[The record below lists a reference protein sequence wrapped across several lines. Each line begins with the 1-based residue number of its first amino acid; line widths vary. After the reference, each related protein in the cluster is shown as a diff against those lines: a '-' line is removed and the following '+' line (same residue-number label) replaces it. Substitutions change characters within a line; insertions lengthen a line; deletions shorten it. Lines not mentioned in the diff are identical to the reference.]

1 MRILHT
7 ADWHL
12 GKLLK
17 GTDRTPEIAVAL
29 DEILALV
36 KSEGIERVLVAG
48 DLFDRPQVSA
58 EAEAAAFSFFR
69 RLHELGVPALVIGG
83 NHDSRDR
90 LEALSPLLALAGV
103 TVLGEV
109 RLSGQG
115 GVVRFPGG
123 QAALLPFLSERRL
136 VKAQMLLD
144 GEGTQWKGIYADG
157 MRRVVD
163 NLCAGMNGA
172 GVNLMMG
179 HLTAEGSRL
188 GGGEFQFYCTNSYA
202 VSPSTFPTRLNYVA
216 LGHIHRQQQVG
227 EAPVAWYS
235 GSLIQLD
242 FGEGENA
249 PRGALIVEA
258 EPGVP
263 PRVHPVEARW
273 GKPLKTFRMQV
284 EHLERRQGEL
294 STWGGYAKLVLE
306 GRGNAALRE
315 RLFKEFPGLLE
326 VEFNTPESEAVRVV
340 PPMPEELDWAETY
353 ASYIRDTYAAEPDE
367 ALLSAFRQVYEEV
380 HALEETVSS

>member
-17 GTDRTPEIAVAL
+17 GTDRTPEIAAAL
-29 DEILALV
+29 EEVVSLV
-36 KSEGIERVLVAG
+36 RSERVELVVVAG

-69 RLHELGVPALVIGG
+69 RLHELQVPAWVIAG

-90 LEALSPLLALAGV
+90 LEALAPLLSLAGA
-103 TVLGEV
+103 TVRGEV

-115 GVVRFPGG
+115 GVVCFPGG

-136 VKAQMLLD
+136 IKAQMLLD

-157 MRRVVD
+157 IRRVVD
-163 NLCAGMNGA
+163 NLCAGMNAA

-202 VSPSTFPTRLNYVA
+202 VSPSIFPTSLSYVA

-227 EAPVAWYS
+227 EAPIAWYS
-235 GSLIQLD
+235 GSLVQLD
-242 FGEGENA
+242 FGEGENT
-249 PRGALIVEA
+249 PRGALLVEV

-263 PRVHPVEARW
+263 PNVYPVEARW
-273 GKPLKTFRMQV
+273 GKPLKTFRMKV
-284 EHLERRQGEL
+284 EHLERRLDEL
-294 STWGGYAKLVLE
+294 ATWGGYAKLVLE

-326 VEFNTPESEAVRVV
+326 VEFHTPESEATPPVV
-340 PPMPEELDWAETY
+340 PMPEELDWADTY
-353 ASYIRDTYAAEPDE
+353 ASYIRDTYASEPDE
-367 ALLSAFRQVYEEV
+367 ALLSAFRQAYEEV
-380 HALEETVSS
+380 HAAEEAA

>member
-17 GTDRTPEIAVAL
+17 GTDRTPEIAAAL
-29 DEILALV
+29 EEVLALV
-36 KSEGIERVLVAG
+36 KSERIERVLVAG

-69 RLHELGVPALVIGG
+69 RLHELQVPALVIGG

-90 LEALSPLLALAGV
+90 LQALSPLLALAGV

-109 RLSGQG
+109 RLFGQG

-144 GEGTQWKGIYADG
+144 GEGTQWKGVYADG

-202 VSPSTFPTRLNYVA
+202 VSPSTFPTSLNYVA

-227 EAPVAWYS
+227 EAPIAWYS

-258 EPGVP
+258 EPGVLP
-263 PRVHPVEARW
+263 KVHPVEARW
-273 GKPLKTFRMQV
+273 GKPLKTFRMKV
-284 EHLERRQGEL
+284 EHLERRLDEL
-294 STWGGYAKLVLE
+294 ATWGGYAKLVLE

-315 RLFKEFPGLLE
+315 RLFKEFSGLLE
-326 VEFNTPESEAVRVV
+326 VEFNTPESEAVRVA

-353 ASYIRDTYAAEPDE
+353 ASYIRDTYVSEPDE

-380 HALEETVSS
+380 HAVEEAVGS